1 MKLLLLI
8 VWLAAA
14 LATPAVA
21 WAGDQAYISW
31 TLGDQDGRPTVTWK
45 ITGST
50 KWYVGA
56 IQIASDR
63 RVTASGHFLPE
74 NVVAYEVLEPD
85 RAPGFWVG
93 PVALQPGTYYGRLRL
108 RFDGPCS
115 ANCQS
120 ATSVRSFRIDPPR
133 LRGLR
138 WKARGGVG
146 RVIVSWTKPRNGWY
160 VSMVVVDDNRAFSS
174 PEDAVAW
181 PNAPTRTRWAS
192 TLLSRD
198 RYHVRLRV
206 RHARCES
213 CVWTSPAKIVD
224 VKRANSPP
232 TLKPARFELARR
244 DAKTRRHTWKA
255 TFIACDQTRGAA
267 PAADPRGDRAHRRQC
282 PADSDAQSAPRR
294 AGWMPL
300 LHDHEA
306 VCLPVPAGEV
316 RAGHDPG
323 PRRARRLEPQ
333 DAQVRLDDDRLVPDA
348 RAGASPGSR
357 RGPAWRL
364 SLLRRLPGAGSGQAA
379 RRRPRRRARS
389 RSRRD
394 SRCRRSRS

>member
-1 MKLLLLI
+1 MKLAI
-8 VWLAAA
+8 FIAWLAAA
-14 LATPAVA
+14 LATAAVA
-21 WAGDQAYISW
+21 SASDQAYISW
-31 TLGDQDGRPTVTWK
+31 RLGDQDGHPTVTWK

-85 RAPGFWVG
+85 RAPGFWAG

-108 RFDGPCS
+108 RFDGSCS

-138 WKARGGVG
+138 WQARGGVG

-181 PNAPTRTRWAS
+181 PKAPARTRWAS

-213 CVWTSPAKIVD
+213 CVWTSSAKIVD

-244 DAKTRRHTWKA
+244 DAKTHRHTWKA
-255 TFIACDQTRGAA
+255 TFVACDRTRGALRLQIREETGRIGRKA
-267 PAADPRGDRAHRRQC
+267 TDTRT
-282 PADSDAQSAPRR
+282 
-294 AGWMPL
+294 
-300 LHDHEA
+300 
-306 VCLPVPAGEV
+306 
-316 RAGHDPG
+316 
-323 PRRARRLEPQ
+323 RARRLAEPGGCHTYTIKRRS
-333 DAQVRLDDDRLVPDA
+333 AFPFRPGRFVRVTIQVRDGLGV
-348 RAGASPGSR
+348 
-357 RGPAWRL
+357 W
-364 SLLRRLPGAGSGQAA
+364 SLETRKFVWTTAA
-379 RRRPRRRARS
+379 
-389 RSRRD
+389 
-394 SRCRRSRS
+394 

>member
-1 MKLLLLI
+1 VKLMLLI
-8 VWLAAA
+8 AWLAAA

-21 WAGDQAYISW
+21 WAGNQAYISW

-50 KWYVGA
+50 KWYVGT

-63 RVTASGHFLPE
+63 RVGAGGNFLPE

-93 PVALQPGTYYGRLRL
+93 PLALQPGTYYGRLRL
-108 RFDGPCS
+108 RYDGPCS

-181 PNAPTRTRWAS
+181 PKAPTRTRWAS
-192 TLLSRD
+192 TLLGRD
-198 RYHVRLRV
+198 RYHVRLRL

-255 TFIACDQTRGAA
+255 TFIACDQTRGAL
-267 PAADPRGDRAHRRQC
+267 RLQIREETGRI
-282 PADSDAQSAPRR
+282 
-294 AGWMPL
+294 G
-300 LHDHEA
+300 
-306 VCLPVPAGEV
+306 GKV
-316 RAGHDPG
+316 RHT
-323 PRRARRLEPQ
+323 ET
-333 DAQVRLDDDRLVPDA
+333 
-348 RAGASPGSR
+348 
-357 RGPAWRL
+357 
-364 SLLRRLPGAGSGQAA
+364 
-379 RRRPRRRARS
+379 
-389 RSRRD
+389 RSRRLGEPD
-394 SRCRRSRS
+394 GCRSYTITRRSAFPFRPGNFVRVTIQVRDGLGVWSLKTRKFVWTTTG

>member
-1 MKLLLLI
+1 MKLLFLI
-8 VWLAAA
+8 AWLAAA

-50 KWYVGA
+50 KWYVGT

-63 RVTASGHFLPE
+63 RVGAGGNFLPE

-85 RAPGFWVG
+85 RPPGFWVG
-93 PVALQPGTYYGRLRL
+93 PLALQPGTYYGRLRL

-146 RVIVSWTKPRNGWY
+146 RVIVSWTKPAQRLVREHGGGGRQPCLLEPRGCRRLAQRADED
-160 VSMVVVDDNRAFSS
+160 SLGVDAPESRPLPRAVARRARQVRVLRLDVAREDRRREAGQQ
-174 PEDAVAW
+174 PADAEAGQVRAGTARREDAPAHVEGNVHRLR
-181 PNAPTRTRWAS
+181 PDSGRAPT
-192 TLLSRD
+192 
-198 RYHVRLRV
+198 
-206 RHARCES
+206 
-213 CVWTSPAKIVD
+213 
-224 VKRANSPP
+224 
-232 TLKPARFELARR
+232 
-244 DAKTRRHTWKA
+244 
-255 TFIACDQTRGAA
+255 
-267 PAADPRGDRAHRRQC
+267 ADPRGDRAHRRQC
-282 PADSDAQSAPRR
+282 PADPDAQSAPRR

-316 RAGHDPG
+316 VRVTI
-323 PRRARRLEPQ
+323 
-333 DAQVRLDDDRLVPDA
+333 QVRDGLGV
-348 RAGASPGSR
+348 
-357 RGPAWRL
+357 W
-364 SLLRRLPGAGSGQAA
+364 SLKTRKFVWTTTG
-379 RRRPRRRARS
+379 
-389 RSRRD
+389 
-394 SRCRRSRS
+394 